1 MPNAVPGT
9 TGDQIT
15 NWAKAAEDAG
25 FSSLGTIDRIAY
37 PNYEPLLAL
46 AAVAAVT
53 DRIRLATS
61 VLLGPLRKNAAQL
74 AKSILTLDALAG
86 GGRAVLGIGIG
97 GRDDDYEI
105 SRLDMSERG
114 AWLDAALAE
123 IRRIWNGEGELESK
137 VGPRPQGGGPSL
149 IVGGYVKA
157 SFERAAKFADGWVQ
171 GGSGPDQFAE
181 DAAALDEAWK
191 QAGRDG
197 QPRKMAL
204 AYFSLGPD
212 AEKNAQA
219 YLTDYYAW
227 MGDETAN
234 MIASSAEIRSI
245 VDSCRSGAPR
255 ARRIRH
261 DHVRSEHVQCGS
273 RQQGR

>member
-1 MPNAVPGT
+1 
-9 TGDQIT
+9 
-15 NWAKAAEDAG
+15 
-25 FSSLGTIDRIAY
+25 
-37 PNYEPLLAL
+37 
-46 AAVAAVT
+46 
-53 DRIRLATS
+53 
-61 VLLGPLRKNAAQL
+61 
-74 AKSILTLDALAG
+74 
-86 GGRAVLGIGIG
+86 
-97 GRDDDYEI
+97 
-105 SRLDMSERG
+105 MSERG

-191 QAGRDG
+191 RAGRDG

-234 MIASSAEIRSI
+234 MIASSAAKDADA
-245 VDSCRSGAPR
+245 VKGAMASFEEKGCDEPILFPSSSDPKEVTLL
-255 ARRIRH
+255 A
-261 DHVRSEHVQCGS
+261 EAAGL
-273 RQQGR
+273 